1 MTIEAI
7 PRPAGKSTDYQF
19 FHNVAT
25 GHRFQVKVSVTEAAP
40 LRLGSAGVANTQ
52 FGVCITTAMIDDNH
66 KAIQENGLPVVDSW
80 THTFTDVETSEPG
93 FSVPLRVLSILKD
106 RIASLEARYAARA
119 SLSEI
124 QYAWTAEPLNLQG
137 E

>member
-19 FHNVAT
+19 FHNRAT
-25 GHRFQVKVSVTEAAP
+25 GNRFKVKVAATEAAP
-40 LRLGSAGVANTQ
+40 VRLGEGDAANTQ
-52 FGVCITTAMIDDNH
+52 FGVCITTALIDDND
-66 KAIQENGLPVVDSW
+66 KAVQENGLPVVDSW

-93 FSVPLRVLSILKD
+93 FSVQARLAAILTD
-106 RIASLEARYAARA
+106 RIAVLEARHAARA

-124 QYAWTAEPLNLQG
+124 QAAWAAEPITLKG
-137 E
+137 A

>member
-19 FHNVAT
+19 FHNPAT
-25 GHRFQVKVSVTEAAP
+25 GNRFKVKVAATEAAP
-40 LRLGSAGVANTQ
+40 VALGEGEAANTQ
-52 FGVCITTAMIDDNH
+52 FGVCVTTSLIDADD
-66 KAIQENGLPVVDSW
+66 KAVQENGLPVVDSW

-93 FSVPLRVLSILKD
+93 FSVHARLSSILTD
-106 RIASLEARYAARA
+106 RIAALEARHAARA

-124 QYAWTAEPLNLQG
+124 QSAWTADPIKLKG
-137 E
+137 A